1 MICSNKSL
9 VVVHVIASCHVGPF
23 QHVYHHDDQD
33 KRGDMKR
40 GGLDARDS
48 GDVDLL
54 DAVSRC
60 VQWSELST
68 ADVGLGSNDVR
79 TSTR

>member
-1 MICSNKSL
+1 MSCSL
-9 VVVHVIASCHVGPF
+9 CHVGPF
-23 QHVYHHDDQD
+23 QHVYHHDNPD
-33 KRGDMKR
+33 KRGDE
-40 GGLDARDS
+40 GVVDFDARDVVI
-48 GDVDLL
+48 VDLL